1 MSTDNNIHQFEF
13 NLICEFFLKLK
24 RQGPG
29 GRAETLK
36 ALSFIRGL
44 NEKSEIAD
52 IGCGTGGQTMTLAQH
67 VEGHVT
73 GLDLFPAFIDKF
85 NADARQL
92 GLQNR
97 VNGIVGDMGD
107 MPFSPE
113 SIDLIWSEGS
123 IYNIGFERG
132 INEWRKYLRTGG
144 YLAVSENTWLTEKR
158 PQEIEDFW
166 QQTYPE
172 IGSVVFKV
180 GQMLKAGYMPIAT
193 FVLPEECWT
202 TNYYIPAAKAQEEF
216 LAAYPNN
223 ETAKTFIGYLRHEE
237 SLYRRYGEYFG
248 YVFYIGKKM

>member
-1 MSTDNNIHQFEF
+1 MNKDNNIHQFEF

-29 GRAETLK
+29 GQAETLK

-44 NEKSEIAD
+44 SEKSVIAD
-52 IGCGTGGQTMTLAQH
+52 LGCGTGGQTMTLAQH
-67 VEGHVT
+67 VEGHIT
-73 GLDLFPAFIDKF
+73 GLDLFPSFIDKF
-85 NADARQL
+85 NGNAQQL
-92 GLQNR
+92 GLQDR
-97 VNGIVGDMGD
+97 VKGIVGDMCD

-132 INEWRKYLRTGG
+132 INEWRKYLRQGG

-172 IGSVVFKV
+172 IGTVASKV
-180 GQMLKAGYMPIAT
+180 EQMQKAGYMPVAT

-202 TNYYIPAAKAQEEF
+202 TNYYVPAAKAEEEF
-216 LAAYPNN
+216 LAAYPDN
-223 ETAKTFIGYLRHEE
+223 ETVKTFIGYLRQEE
-237 SLYRRYGEYFG
+237 ALYRKYGEYYG
-248 YVFYIGKKM
+248 YVFYIGKKI